1 MGFMNDLRDYATTEA
16 KWYDADSM
24 PDVTPLYKRCRAKLD
39 ELVFSDMVLL
49 HSPGMLAAAAFCLG
63 AESLKADEEVGK
75 AWEKVDTTKYFE
87 ER

>member
-1 MGFMNDLRDYATTEA
+1 MGFMNDLSNYAITEA
-16 KWYDADSM
+16 KWYDADNM

-49 HSPGMLAAAAFCLG
+49 HSPGMLAATAFCLG
-63 AESLKADEEVGK
+63 AESLKADEEARK
-75 AWEKVDTTKYFE
+75 AWEKMDVMNYFE